1 MTYSLDTGLSTFHK
15 SITISITCT
24 GTDWGGEL

>member
-24 GTDWGGEL
+24 GLTGGEL